1 MTTEQGCGVS
11 FDIATY
17 SANARRVVDAD
28 VDYTAFERLPLAEAT
43 LRTLQYM
50 SDVESHTICYLRD
63 LLVTPSH
70 QDPEITTFL
79 TMWAY
84 EEFWHGEVLDKVLAA
99 HGRDVGPERI
109 RRIRLAQGRG
119 DRFAPIYQALAANIA
134 GDDFIAVH
142 MTFGVINEWSTFAA
156 YGRLLAKEDHPE
168 LAKVIGRIQRQESR
182 HVAFYG
188 SQARERLERSRPA
201 RLLTRLALRTFWTPV
216 GSGIMP
222 RAETAF
228 VLRYLMGGTDG
239 GRLIRQIDEKIDR
252 LPGLAGLNLVSRA
265 AASFDL
271 EPGATGYGSGHIQR
285 MGALLWS
292 LLRSPSLSR

>member
-1 MTTEQGCGVS
+1 MS
-11 FDIATY
+11 FDIASY
-17 SANARRVVDAD
+17 SANARRVVDDD
-28 VDYTAFERLPLAEAT
+28 VDYPAFKRRPLPDAA

-99 HGRDVGPERI
+99 HGRDVGPDRI
-109 RRIRLAQGRG
+109 RRIRHAQGRN
-119 DRFAPIYQALAANIA
+119 DRLAPIYQALAANLF
-134 GDDFIAVH
+134 GENFIAVH
-142 MTFGVINEWSTFAA
+142 MAFGVINEWSTHAG
-156 YGRLLAKEDHPE
+156 YGQLLAKTDHPE
-168 LAKVIGRIQRQESR
+168 LTKVIGRIQRQETR
-182 HVAFYG
+182 HVAFYA
-188 SQARERLERSRPA
+188 SQARERLERSRAA
-201 RLLTRLALRTFWTPV
+201 RLLTRLVLRLGWTPV

-222 RAETAF
+222 AADTAF
-228 VLRYLMGGTDG
+228 LLRYLMGGAQG
-239 GRLIRQIDEKIDR
+239 ARVIRQLDEKIDR

-265 AASFDL
+265 AA
-271 EPGATGYGSGHIQR
+271 GYGVGPDATRYGSRSGR
-285 MGALLWS
+285 RAGS